1 MKGVIVGAAGLAVA
15 GENITQKMRRI
26 TISLCNISLD
36 LLKQVYTKFMAILVM
51 VECVVKGDW
60 LSRLRSKYKLSNFQ
74 GLTQPQ
80 FHVIPCIMHRPLG
93 PSNEMLRIELVPL

>member
-36 LLKQVYTKFMAILVM
+36 LLKQVYTKFMAIFGDGGVCCEGRLVKPFA
-51 VECVVKGDW
+51 E
-60 LSRLRSKYKLSNFQ
+60 Q
-74 GLTQPQ
+74 
-80 FHVIPCIMHRPLG
+80 I
-93 PSNEMLRIELVPL
+93 